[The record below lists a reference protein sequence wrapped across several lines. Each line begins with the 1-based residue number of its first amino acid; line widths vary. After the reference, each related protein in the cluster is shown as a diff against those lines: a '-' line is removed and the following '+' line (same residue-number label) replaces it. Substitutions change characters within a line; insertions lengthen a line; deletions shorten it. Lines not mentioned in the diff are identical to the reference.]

1 MKRIF
6 HVFCGLLAASYLLT
20 SCLKSDEDNTTYY
33 SDMAIKTFTLGT
45 LNRYIHTTS
54 STGGDS
60 VYKLTYSASAYQM
73 NIDQLNHTITNADSL
88 LTGTDLAHVIC
99 NVTTVNGGI
108 VYVKSLISDTLFY
121 FSSGSD
127 SIDFTQPRVFRV
139 YATDGSGSRDYK
151 VSLNARSQNKGVF
164 SWTLADKAYFP
175 EAKDNAERQAA
186 EQAGLNYI
194 GRSLYEAYAI
204 NPANG
209 LLMESEDGGMT
220 WKEDLLD
227 TDASLLPTT
236 GICYVCWSL
245 DGKTDYA
252 LLAGYTNAS
261 DKMMTLWRKLVDD
274 DGNGRWAYMPLAENN
289 SYYLPRKDQVELV
302 KYADGILA
310 FCSDK
315 TIYQSR
321 DQGITW
327 KKTTVYKFPEDF
339 NGSTFK
345 VASDEIGDIW
355 LTDTESGQTWRGC
368 PSM

>member
-20 SCLKSDEDNTTYY
+20 SCLNSNDDNTTYY

-60 VYKLTYSASAYQM
+60 IYKQTYSASAYQM
-73 NIDQLNHTITNADSL
+73 NIDQMNHTITNADSL
-88 LTGTDLAHVIC
+88 LMGTDLAHVIC

-175 EAKDNAERQAA
+175 EAKE
-186 EQAGLNYI
+186 
-194 GRSLYEAYAI
+194 
-204 NPANG
+204 
-209 LLMESEDGGMT
+209 T
-220 WKEDLLD
+220 
-227 TDASLLPTT
+227 
-236 GICYVCWSL
+236 
-245 DGKTDYA
+245 
-252 LLAGYTNAS
+252 
-261 DKMMTLWRKLVDD
+261 
-274 DGNGRWAYMPLAENN
+274 
-289 SYYLPRKDQVELV
+289 
-302 KYADGILA
+302 
-310 FCSDK
+310 
-315 TIYQSR
+315 
-321 DQGITW
+321 
-327 KKTTVYKFPEDF
+327 
-339 NGSTFK
+339 
-345 VASDEIGDIW
+345 
-355 LTDTESGQTWRGC
+355 SG
-368 PSM
+368 